1 LLSETDGETFY
12 KLLDNGHELPIDWV
26 SLYDYF
32 DSRFADEEN
41 YAIGEITR
49 PAIEGNTNECVR
61 WSVMDILNFYRAEQ
75 LLPELANEIISEKKS
90 YEYFEDFIDRG
101 NVSSIDWTVFYEYI
115 DTICDDGPHYR
126 DATFV
131 KTAEKY
137 RKQLLDSGYD
147 IV

>member
-1 LLSETDGETFY
+1 MSETDGETFY

-61 WSVMDILNFYRAEQ
+61 WSVMDILNFYRDK
-75 LLPELANEIISEKKS
+75 LLSPS
-90 YEYFEDFIDRG
+90 
-101 NVSSIDWTVFYEYI
+101 
-115 DTICDDGPHYR
+115 
-126 DATFV
+126 
-131 KTAEKY
+131 
-137 RKQLLDSGYD
+137 YD

>member
-1 LLSETDGETFY
+1 M
-12 KLLDNGHELPIDWV
+12 I
-26 SLYDYF
+26 
-32 DSRFADEEN
+32 
-41 YAIGEITR
+41 
-49 PAIEGNTNECVR
+49 
-61 WSVMDILNFYRAEQ
+61 EQ

-101 NVSSIDWTVFYEYI
+101 DVSSIDWVIFYKYI
-115 DTICDDGPHYR
+115 DTICDDRPHYR

-137 RKQLLDSGYD
+137 RHQLLGSGYD

>member
-1 LLSETDGETFY
+1 MVRTIAEENIVCQRLRKKHFENPGYRKWSDMIPLHCTDYGSKVEDIFFISYITGILLSETDGETFY
-12 KLLDNGHELPIDWV
+12 KLLDNGHELPINWV

-61 WSVMDILNFYRAEQ
+61 WSVMDILNFYRDK
-75 LLPELANEIISEKKS
+75 LLSPS
-90 YEYFEDFIDRG
+90 
-101 NVSSIDWTVFYEYI
+101 
-115 DTICDDGPHYR
+115 
-126 DATFV
+126 
-131 KTAEKY
+131 
-137 RKQLLDSGYD
+137 YD